1 MDTPTRILTSV
12 GRLVGLLGKETFL
25 DRKKNHISLNRRSM
39 KMSSTNKERYLTTGE
54 DIKNLLARCK
64 KCNSITDGGKNIVF
78 HAELPNLNIAMK
90 NKVAVIVNTADGEQV
105 GHWFLL
111 TCFRNLKTA
120 NAKCF
125 IVDTLGQVKKE
136 PNIMKNVKLF
146 CRNNHFTLLN
156 YNLKIQRSDSLACGY
171 LVLFFLF
178 KFSIMSLNEFLSLK
192 RVMTRQSINTNEKI
206 ALKATKNHFRI
217 NSL

>member
-1 MDTPTRILTSV
+1 MPTRILTSV
-12 GRLVGLLGKETFL
+12 GKLVGLLEKPFFW
-25 DRKKNHISLNRRSM
+25 KKKIFSLCHRSM
-39 KMSSTNKERYLTTGE
+39 KMSSTNKKKYLTTGE
-54 DIKNLLARCK
+54 DIKDLLTRCK
-64 KCNSITDGGKNIVF
+64 KCHSITDGGKNIVF
-78 HAELPNLNIAMK
+78 HTELSNLNIAMK
-90 NKVAVIVNTADGEQV
+90 NKVAVIVNTTNGEQV

-111 TCFRNLKTA
+111 ACFRNLKTT

-125 IVDTLGQVKKE
+125 LVDTLGQVKKE
-136 PNIMKNVKLF
+136 PNIMKNVELF
-146 CRNNHFTLLN
+146 CRNNHFTFLN
-156 YNLKIQRSDSLACGY
+156 YNLKIQKSDSLACGY

-178 KFSIMSLNEFLSLK
+178 KFSILSLNEFLSLK